1 METRELYLRQNVDDV
16 AVIALLQDRIL
27 DAVIIEK
34 IGSGLKAVMDG
45 DPRDKVVL
53 DFGAVTY
60 MSSAALGMLISFQKA
75 IASKG
80 GRLKLAGVRPAIMEV
95 FRITNLD
102 KVFDIHSGEQTALQ
116 AFARRV

>member
-1 METRELYLRQNVDDV
+1 METGELFLRQNVDDV

-34 IGSGLKAVMDG
+34 IGLGLKAVMAG
-45 DPRDKVVL
+45 DPRDKVIL

-75 IASKG
+75 VASKH
-80 GRLKLAGVRPAIMEV
+80 GRLKLAAVKPAIMEV

-102 KVFDIHSGEQTALQ
+102 KVFDIQASEQVALQ
-116 AFARRV
+116 SFARRV